1 MSKTETSAAGVKAA
15 YVCPHI
21 ACYETEFE
29 SSLCAGSG
37 SGSGPSDGGHV
48 PADYGGEL
56 EEEDEP

>member
-15 YVCPHI
+15 YVCPRI
-21 ACYETEFE
+21 ACYATEFE

-37 SGSGPSDGGHV
+37 SGPSDGGHE
-48 PADYGGEL
+48 PALPGGEL